1 MSAIDTNN
9 VSVAQ
14 AALSQ
19 YAIGL
24 GDDALVL
31 GHRLS
36 EWCSKGPFLEED
48 LALTN
53 VSLDYL
59 GRARMFYSYAAEIEG
74 GDCTEDTLAF
84 SRDCREFRNRLIH
97 ELPRGDFA
105 FTMARQ
111 YLVDEFNLAFMG
123 QLMSSSDAT
132 LAAIATKAV
141 KECQYHLRRSRD
153 WMLRL
158 GDGTQESQS
167 RLQSAVDDLWGYTPE
182 LFELDSVEQG
192 LVASG
197 VAVDST
203 KLRADW
209 ERAVRATL
217 ADATIA
223 VSDEDWS
230 IRGGRQGMHTEHL
243 GHLLSELQFM
253 QRAYPGLEW

>member
-1 MSAIDTNN
+1 MSAIDTKEVN
-9 VSVAQ
+9 VAE
-14 AALSQ
+14 AALKS

-84 SRDCREFRNRLIH
+84 NRDCREFRNQLIH

-111 YLVDEFNLAFMG
+111 YLVDEFNLAFMK
-123 QLMSSSDAT
+123 QLMGSSDPT
-132 LAAIATKAV
+132 LAAIAAKAF

-158 GDGTQESQS
+158 GDGTEESQG
-167 RLQSAVDDLWGYTPE
+167 RLQQAVDDLWGYTPE
-182 LFELDSVEQG
+182 LFELDAVEQE
-192 LVASG
+192 LVATG
-197 VAVDST
+197 VAVNSAD
-203 KLRADW
+203 LRADW
-209 ERAVRATL
+209 DRAVRATL
-217 ADATIA
+217 AEATIA
-223 VSDEDWS
+223 VSDENWS
-230 IRGGRQGMHTEHL
+230 VRGGRQGMHTEHL